1 MPLIRVCH
9 EDELAV
15 GEARKLPV
23 EPPIALFHAE
33 DGWFAL
39 DDTCTHGQASLCEG
53 FVDGGTVECPLHMA
67 QFCLKTG
74 AALTPPADKPVAAY
88 AVVIEGGDVF
98 VACDR

>member
-1 MPLIRVCH
+1 
-9 EDELAV
+9 
-15 GEARKLPV
+15 
-23 EPPIALFHAE
+23 
-33 DGWFAL
+33 
-39 DDTCTHGQASLCEG
+39 
-53 FVDGGTVECPLHMA
+53 MA